1 MFFFFFFGLPCE
13 LGLLG
18 FVVVVFCCFC
28 GQKHFWVCIYLR
40 FYFIFPHQENM
51 SHLQDLAKVAHGLA
65 LVVRESIR
73 MGSTM
78 GTRESTAAA
87 QMLKSLAGTVT
98 DLTGLTKGTIHNYYR
113 DGEEAQL
120 QQHQRQQKS
129 IQEEE
134 AGGPIGGFV
143 HCTETSSA
151 SSSKS
156 YLHRQLDSLSVM
168 RNQEEPLVAADD
180 EAVGNITTETV
191 STSDAATVGK
201 TPLSKPVGSFTPVR
215 NDMDVPISMTSQTS
229 PLPSRNLDP
238 RQEPPSS
245 RDGGASE
252 SSQLQRTPSAV
263 TGEALRPDS
272 TVVRVPVKK
281 RKTRERNVPSTP
293 FGRVMGCVL
302 PLPIPSLCL

>member
-1 MFFFFFFGLPCE
+1 
-13 LGLLG
+13 
-18 FVVVVFCCFC
+18 
-28 GQKHFWVCIYLR
+28 
-40 FYFIFPHQENM
+40 M

-113 DGEEAQL
+113 DEEEAQL

-134 AGGPIGGFV
+134 AGGPIGGSV
-143 HCTETSSA
+143 HWTETSSA

-168 RNQEEPLVAADD
+168 RSNNQEEPLVAADD
-180 EAVGNITTETV
+180 EAVGNNTTETV

-201 TPLSKPVGSFTPVR
+201 TPLSKPVGSFTPVSPQGSR

-245 RDGGASE
+245 RDGGALE
-252 SSQLQRTPSAV
+252 SSQLQGTPSAV
-263 TGEALRPDS
+263 TGEASRPDS

-302 PLPIPSLCL
+302 PLPIPLSVSVTQLP

>member
-1 MFFFFFFGLPCE
+1 
-13 LGLLG
+13 
-18 FVVVVFCCFC
+18 
-28 GQKHFWVCIYLR
+28 
-40 FYFIFPHQENM
+40 M

-113 DGEEAQL
+113 DEEEPQL
-120 QQHQRQQKS
+120 QQHQRQHKS

-168 RNQEEPLVAADD
+168 RSNNQEEPLVAAAD
-180 EAVGNITTETV
+180 EAVGNNTTETA

-201 TPLSKPVGSFTPVR
+201 TPLSKPVGTFTPVSPQGSR
-215 NDMDVPISMTSQTS
+215 NDIDVPISMTSQTS
-229 PLPSRNLDP
+229 PLASRNLDP

-245 RDGGASE
+245 RDGGALE
-252 SSQLQRTPSAV
+252 SSQLQGTPSAGRLGLGV
-263 TGEALRPDS
+263 MVKHTCMCALGFSILDN
-272 TVVRVPVKK
+272 KFLK
-281 RKTRERNVPSTP
+281 I
-293 FGRVMGCVL
+293 L
-302 PLPIPSLCL
+302 

>member
-1 MFFFFFFGLPCE
+1 VFFFFFFGLPCE

-252 SSQLQRTPSAV
+252 SSQLQRTPSA
-263 TGEALRPDS
+263 GRLGLG
-272 TVVRVPVKK
+272 VRVNMHV
-281 RKTRERNVPSTP
+281 
-293 FGRVMGCVL
+293 CV
-302 PLPIPSLCL
+302 C